1 MNQRYCK
8 IGTIRSKDNII
19 YNTSNLEKRY
29 TTFIENAY
37 NLMQTD
43 AGMSD
48 FFYHEANKIFNRLK
62 KIKTL

>member
-1 MNQRYCK
+1 MNQRHCK

-37 NLMQTD
+37 NLMQSD
-43 AGMSD
+43 AGLSD
-48 FFYHEANKIFNRLK
+48 FFY
-62 KIKTL
+62 